1 MRTPLHHATA
11 TRLRTA
17 LRALALCAV
26 ISPAICVAQN
36 AVIDGFIPTSDLPS
50 RQLDLSSATLRTGK
64 VLMTDGQNVDIYD
77 PATRAFS
84 AGAPLMVSHNGGS
97 PATFSTTLL
106 ADGRVLIAGGGQG
119 IASAELFDPTSGI
132 SSLTA
137 SLNQGRQSH
146 SAVRLL
152 DGRVLL
158 TGGEVWDDDAGRWQ
172 QVASSEIY
180 DPQSAQ
186 FVATGSMNHPR
197 LFAFANLLQD
207 GTVLISGGLTANAD
221 GSISYPLTVE
231 VFDPATGIFSDTA
244 DMAGVHLT
252 STSTATTL
260 RDGRILFTSGASA
273 EIYDPVLANFS
284 PAGACRKYGTTTL
297 PTSCRMAKY
306 SLSVAGTALPRH
318 RPSCSTRS
326 LAASH
331 YRAPCFRHVTVTV
344 PHRSAAGAFSSRAA
358 QTGMER
364 ETSATAI
371 STALKSI
378 PRTLYSWTVSTGI
391 ERASFEWRHY
401 A

>member
-1 MRTPLHHATA
+1 
-11 TRLRTA
+11 
-17 LRALALCAV
+17 
-26 ISPAICVAQN
+26 
-36 AVIDGFIPTSDLPS
+36 
-50 RQLDLSSATLRTGK
+50 
-64 VLMTDGQNVDIYD
+64 
-77 PATRAFS
+77 
-84 AGAPLMVSHNGGS
+84 MVSHNGGS

-284 PAGACRKYGTTTL
+284 PAGGLQEIRNYHSAHLLPDGKVLVVGGWNGTTTASTEL
-297 PTSCRMAKY
+297 FDPLTGSFA
-306 SLSVAGTALPRH
+306 LSGSMLSPRH
-318 RPSCSTRS
+318 RHG
-326 LAASH
+326 AASLGGGRILVAGGSNWDGTGNFGDS
-331 YRAPCFRHVTVTV
+331 YLD
-344 PHRSAAGAFSSRAA
+344 SA
-358 QTGMER
+358 EIY
-364 ETSATAI
+364 TSDA
-371 STALKSI
+371 
-378 PRTLYSWTVSTGI
+378 VFMDG
-391 ERASFEWRHY
+391 FDGH
-401 A
+401 